1 VLNSTSDKEAKE
13 QSDLTY
19 LRTNPEMV
27 SLRIPAT
34 FFLNKDDERYIREEI
49 QDQTQFLLLITSSSP
64 FLKKITSSSYSK
76 MFQRQKSHLVPT

>member
-49 QDQTQFLLLITSSSP
+49 QDQTQFLLLITSSSL
-64 FLKKITSSSYSK
+64 FLKK
-76 MFQRQKSHLVPT
+76 

>member
-1 VLNSTSDKEAKE
+1 MLLVLYSTSDKEAKE

-19 LRTNPEMV
+19 LRTNPEIV

-64 FLKKITSSSYSK
+64 FLKKSHPVLT
-76 MFQRQKSHLVPT
+76 QRCFKDKNHI

>member
-1 VLNSTSDKEAKE
+1 MCSTPQATKEAKE

-49 QDQTQFLLLITSSSP
+49 QDQTHSLLLRVE
-64 FLKKITSSSYSK
+64 LKDVSK
-76 MFQRQKSHLVPT
+76 KND